1 MEIYA
6 EPYIEHEIEDFIKRR
21 IRRSSCT
28 ECTGLE
34 LYRAYK
40 QWCKEFN
47 TLPKSRNKFYETLE
61 KDFIKVRDKKY
72 GIIFLEARLR

>member
-1 MEIYA
+1 MEVYA
-6 EPYIEHEIEDFIKRR
+6 EPYIEHEIEDFVKRR
-21 IRRSSCT
+21 IRRSNRA

-34 LYRAYK
+34 LFQNYK
-40 QWCKEFN
+40 QWCREYN

-72 GIIFLEARLR
+72 GIIFLKVRLR